1 VLLGEP
7 YGCEVDVWS
16 YGATL
21 YELLRGVRPWKD
33 ISDANGR
40 VDMAR
45 LADLTVSSKLS
56 SECAAF
62 LRATLAADWRRRIGC
77 APKNVDPSD
86 GSFNP
91 AEQFVDW
98 EEAKAH
104 PWFSD
109 VDWAAMYAKR
119 VPPPFVPD
127 SSRAN
132 CSPEADL
139 ADQLLDQK
147 PRPIPVESQQHF
159 DGWEFNVEITPQQ
172 QTPQAER
179 SCAGACAASCNLWI
193 DLCLFDFHTE
203 TSMILRQSV

>member
-1 VLLGEP
+1 MQTNARNTLSALPSPCASAPGSSLPVYAACVFCVCAQAPEVLLGEP

-21 YELLRGVRPWKD
+21 YELLHGVRPWKD

-77 APKNVDPSD
+77 APKNVDPD

-109 VDWAAMYAKR
+109 VD
-119 VPPPFVPD
+119 
-127 SSRAN
+127 
-132 CSPEADL
+132 
-139 ADQLLDQK
+139 
-147 PRPIPVESQQHF
+147 
-159 DGWEFNVEITPQQ
+159 
-172 QTPQAER
+172 
-179 SCAGACAASCNLWI
+179 
-193 DLCLFDFHTE
+193 
-203 TSMILRQSV
+203 